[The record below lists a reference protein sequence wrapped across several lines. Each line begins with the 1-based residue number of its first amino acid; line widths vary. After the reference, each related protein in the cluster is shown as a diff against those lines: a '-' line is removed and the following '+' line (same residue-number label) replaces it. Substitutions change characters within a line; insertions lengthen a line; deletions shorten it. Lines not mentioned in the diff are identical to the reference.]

1 MFDESPGIHL
11 LAVYTHSDVSTAA
24 GMLSRHSEFSKL
36 NPYETERSVLTTTT
50 VMSKG
55 NIFKHLIVTL

>member
-24 GMLSRHSEFSKL
+24 GILSRHSEFSKL
-36 NPYETERSVLTTTT
+36 NPYKTERSVLTTT
-50 VMSKG
+50 VMSKE
-55 NIFKHLIVTL
+55 NIFTHLIVML

>member
-24 GMLSRHSEFSKL
+24 GILSRHSEFSKL
-36 NPYETERSVLTTTT
+36 NPYETERSVLTTT
-50 VMSKG
+50 VMSKE
-55 NIFKHLIVTL
+55 NIFTHLIVML